1 VKLTLKS
8 SEPIENAMRVV
19 GALYG
24 VTLMVAPEKPES
36 EQPLEAT
43 ESAPSGDARKSS
55 RGPRATTRKGSR
67 SGPAAPRPGAEAESP
82 GSARSLGLA
91 SNAEVRSWARA
102 NGLTVNERGRIPAS
116 VQAAYRDAH
125 PL

>member
-36 EQPLEAT
+36 EQPLE
-43 ESAPSGDARKSS
+43 
-55 RGPRATTRKGSR
+55 
-67 SGPAAPRPGAEAESP
+67 SP
-82 GSARSLGLA
+82 GPARSLGLA